1 MKKIGQKL
9 SFMTKILLVVGL
21 LISNL
26 SSLSVVF
33 AYEAPE
39 DVTITLNEKVLEVS
53 YNEQLSEEV
62 KAVDVKVYESYTYLS
77 GKTEEKELTDSL
89 TAEELLAATEGTLE
103 LDFNSM
109 FVNEGEVV
117 NNYELFDGTYRVKV
131 ELVDV
136 TDYSVETDTPAE
148 EIPAEDTVTEE
159 VTLTPVEENS
169 GSAPVETVLAVG
181 TYEKEITH
189 KSGLDVKLFAAEGTE
204 IVKINEQYPVS
215 LANSKVK
222 VIAKI
227 LSGGLTPEDVFEY
240 NGATDTAAELI
251 EHGFAD
257 EIDFNGHLFGEYELP
272 VEVKVNKVLATVEGE
287 ETEAVEE
294 VAVVTEE
301 ESNFEE
307 VIYNTS
313 VKVLYESYE
322 LNAAYLNAVTV
333 SEGYEGAYE
342 FYSNTKAGKLYMLLS
357 LGEDTEESKVTRTM
371 LDVYNILN
379 ASVISN
385 NEEEQIISYSLLKDG
400 VDVLESYVAVTDGTS
415 VEDYLAAIALDD
427 TVQVVLSNE
436 GLTITYDV
444 VVAGDLNN
452 DKVLNEEDVLILI
465 EQAVGESEV
474 TDIDKSDMYQFDGKV
489 NTLDVLY
496 LNQLVKTESW
506 DSSISEEEVALNA
519 SLDVKANGEA
529 LSEENYLTSGDKFT
543 VDYVLSLTDYEV
555 NGIAGLFKYDES
567 LFELVSVETTNEW
580 IGTDENGKFLYLGEE
595 SLTGPV
601 ETESPETSETEEV
614 VVAAEEN
621 SEVVNSVDY
630 VVVTATFKALK
641 ATAEGSNNV
650 ITLDKIELSNS
661 TEEGVVYYLLDNN
674 TISSEAIEVFASAD
688 NTLSYLEVAGVKI
701 DLEDG
706 VYEYEITVENDITA
720 VDLKYIVN
728 NVAANVT
735 STVCPEE
742 LAEGSNTIVVT
753 VTSENGVA
761 QDYTITVVREEAP
774 EETTQVGYTDNYY
787 GSYDDEDEE
796 VVVTPEPEVEEEV
809 EEESNLSKIIII
821 ILILLVIAG
830 LVYLIFKDENDEET
844 KKANKEINKLKKE
857 VKEPEVEV
865 VTTVKKTAD
874 KPNNKQN
881 VKSSTK
887 TNTKTSGK
895 TNNSNKT
902 KKSNNNKKER

>member
-39 DVTITLNEKVLEVS
+39 DVTITLNEEVLKVS
-53 YNEQLSEEV
+53 YNEQLSDEV

-77 GKTEEKELTDSL
+77 GKVEPKKLTVLYSL

-103 LDFNSM
+103 LEFNSM

-117 NNYELFDGTYRVKV
+117 NDYELFDGTYSVEV
-131 ELVDV
+131 ELIDV
-136 TDYSVETDTPAE
+136 TDYSVETESTETLAE
-148 EIPAEDTVTEE
+148 ETVVEGTVAEE
-159 VTLTPVEENS
+159 VTLTPAEENT
-169 GSAPVETVLAVG
+169 GSAPVETEEIVLAVG

-189 KSGLDVKLFAAEGTE
+189 GSGLDVKLFNSEGTE
-204 IVKINEQYPVS
+204 IVKVDGQYPVS

-222 VIAKI
+222 VVAKI

-240 NGATDTAAELI
+240 NGKTYTAAEMI
-251 EHGFAD
+251 AYGFAD
-257 EIDFNGHLFGEYELP
+257 EVDFIGHLFGEYELP
-272 VEVKVNKVLATVEGE
+272 VEVKVNKKLATVEEE
-287 ETEAVEE
+287 ETEVSEE
-294 VAVVTEE
+294 VTVFTEE
-301 ESNFEE
+301 QSDFEE
-307 VIYNTS
+307 VVYNTS

-322 LNAAYLNAVTV
+322 LNAAVLNAVAI
-333 SEGYEGAYE
+333 SEGYEEAYE
-342 FYSNTKAGKLYMLLS
+342 FYGETKAGNLYMLLS
-357 LGEDTEESKVTRTM
+357 FEESAETEVTRTL

-379 ASVISN
+379 AAVISN

-400 VDVLESYVAVTDGTS
+400 VDILESYVSVTDGTS
-415 VEDYLAAIALDD
+415 VEDYLAAIELDD

-452 DKVLNEEDVLILI
+452 DKALTEEDVLMLI
-465 EQAVGESEV
+465 DQAVGESEV
-474 TDIDKSDMYQFDGKV
+474 ADIDKSDMYQFDGKV

-506 DSSISEEEVALNA
+506 EASINEEEVALNA

-529 LSEENYLTSGDKFT
+529 LSEENYLTSGDEFT

-555 NGIAGLFKYDES
+555 NGVAGLFKYDES
-567 LFELVSVETTNEW
+567 LFELVSVEATNEW
-580 IGTDENGKFLYLGEE
+580 IGNDENGKFLYLGEE
-595 SLTGPV
+595 SLTGPA
-601 ETESPETSETEEV
+601 ETEVPETSETEEV
-614 VVAAEEN
+614 VN
-621 SEVVNSVDY
+621 SIDY

-661 TEEGVVYYLLDNN
+661 TEEGVVYYLLDND
-674 TISSEAIEVFASAD
+674 TISSEVIEVTASID

-701 DLEDG
+701 ALEEG
-706 VYEYEITVENDITA
+706 VYEYEITVENDVTA

-728 NVAANVT
+728 NVAASVT
-735 STVCPEE
+735 STVYPEE

-753 VTSENGVA
+753 VTSESGVT

-774 EETTQVGYTDNYY
+774 EETTQVSYTDNYY
-787 GSYDDEDEE
+787 GSYDEEEDEE

-830 LVYLIFKDENDEET
+830 LVYLIFKDEDDEET

-881 VKSSTK
+881 VKSSAK
-887 TNTKTSGK
+887 PNTKTSGK
-895 TNNSNKT
+895 TSNSNKT
-902 KKSNNNKKER
+902 TKSHNNKKER